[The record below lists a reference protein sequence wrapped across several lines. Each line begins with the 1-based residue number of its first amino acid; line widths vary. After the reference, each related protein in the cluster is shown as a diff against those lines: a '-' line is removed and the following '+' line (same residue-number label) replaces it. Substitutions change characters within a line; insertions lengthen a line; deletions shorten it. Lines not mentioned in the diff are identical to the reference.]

1 MRGVSECGGRPA
13 PSHNKH
19 ESLHE
24 YEVRRMYNAEV
35 FTVSCELKGSLGSL
49 GTLGSLGSLVELK
62 QDTACLPYK

>member
-1 MRGVSECGGRPA
+1 
-13 PSHNKH
+13 
-19 ESLHE
+19 
-24 YEVRRMYNAEV
+24 MYNAEV